1 MYAQAT
7 VGYPN
12 NVWNNGYSY
21 SNMNFQNNVTN
32 VYGGNGGT
40 SIFGSSS
47 NVVTHVPFDSIMT
60 APFGAQQMSY
70 SAAYVPQQQTTD
82 YTGKMIDMLMQMCMM
97 VFQKKLNGTTSDNP
111 KVVIEDAKES
121 SGYTFGQTT
130 GKSKVVIEDTGK
142 NSSKRSNGPTLS
154 EEYFAYEAK
163 KSAEEAAKK
172 EKKRRR
178 RRGIFGAIFGTLVG
192 GAIGACI
199 GATVGAK
206 K

>member
-1 MYAQAT
+1 MYGQAIA
-7 VGYPN
+7 GYPTN
-12 NVWNNGYSY
+12 TWNTAYPY

-32 VYGGNGGT
+32 IYNGGNNI
-40 SIFGSSS
+40 SIFGNTQQISY
-47 NVVTHVPFDSIMT
+47 NTIY
-60 APFGAQQMSY
+60 AQ
-70 SAAYVPQQQTTD
+70 QQQTPD
-82 YTGKMIDMLMQMCMM
+82 YTGKVLDMMM
-97 VFQKKLNGTTSDNP
+97 AMNMMLFQKKLNEGNNQTTEKP

-154 EEYFAYEAK
+154 EEYMAYEAK

-199 GATVGAK
+199 RATVGAK

>member
-1 MYAQAT
+1 MPVQVV

-12 NVWNNGYSY
+12 NIWNTGYPY
-21 SNMNFQNNVTN
+21 SNIGYQNNVTN
-32 VYGGNGGT
+32 IYNGNNIN
-40 SIFGSSS
+40 IFG
-47 NVVTHVPFDSIMT
+47 NT
-60 APFGAQQMSY
+60 QQITNNTIY
-70 SAAYVPQQQTTD
+70 AAPQQQTPD
-82 YTGKMIDMLMQMCMM
+82 YTGKMIDMMM
-97 VFQKKLNGTTSDNP
+97 AMNMMMFQKKLNGTTSDNP